1 MSNDFNEL
9 KQDLEELV
17 GMVAV
22 LESAKENFADRSKE
36 IAEKYENSST
46 FDDLKASQLKRM
58 ATILYKDSLEE
69 EKAKAMTIFDIL
81 EQIED

>member
-46 FDDLKASQLKRM
+46 FEDLKSAKLKKM
-58 ATILYKDSLEE
+58 AGILYKQSLEE
-69 EKAKAMTIFDIL
+69 EKAKANEIFDIL

>member
-46 FDDLKASQLKRM
+46 FEDLKAAQLKRM

-81 EQIED
+81 EQIDS

>member
-9 KQDLEELV
+9 ENDLEELV
-17 GMVAV
+17 KMVAV
-22 LESAKENFADRSKE
+22 LESARESFTDRSKE

-46 FDDLKASQLKRM
+46 FDDLKSAELRKM
-58 ATILYKDSLEE
+58 AQIKYKNSLQED
-69 EKAKAMTIFDIL
+69 KAKAMKIFDIL